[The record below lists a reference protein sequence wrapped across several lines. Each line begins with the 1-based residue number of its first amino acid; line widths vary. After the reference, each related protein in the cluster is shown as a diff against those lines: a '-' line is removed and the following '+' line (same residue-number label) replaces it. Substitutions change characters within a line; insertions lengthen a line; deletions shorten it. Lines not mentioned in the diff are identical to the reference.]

1 MDYGL
6 SFSQLATISAQDIP
20 ICDFSG
26 SPRLVESP
34 AILWKV
40 TADVAT
46 TKCNGFTFLLP
57 PFSAWGV
64 HMAMAKAEQGKVIIN
79 PPGIEEVV
87 QWLDVIKVI
96 FERYQYILKTPII
109 VISIIDKAALRPTD
123 VVRQTWNCQYDYK
136 VARKGKKDFW
146 TPELKILHSMKLCLQ
161 RS

>member
-1 MDYGL
+1 M
-6 SFSQLATISAQDIP
+6 FA
-20 ICDFSG
+20 
-26 SPRLVESP
+26 V

-96 FERYQYILKTPII
+96 FERYQVQRFGLWRYLTTNIKSL
-109 VISIIDKAALRPTD
+109 
-123 VVRQTWNCQYDYK
+123 
-136 VARKGKKDFW
+136 GKKGSRSKPVRAMRSDEEW
-146 TPELKILHSMKLCLQ
+146 VVKVRRGVCPATAERTREEEAHSVPTTEVVPLREWRETQACQ
-161 RS
+161 AFHRVV